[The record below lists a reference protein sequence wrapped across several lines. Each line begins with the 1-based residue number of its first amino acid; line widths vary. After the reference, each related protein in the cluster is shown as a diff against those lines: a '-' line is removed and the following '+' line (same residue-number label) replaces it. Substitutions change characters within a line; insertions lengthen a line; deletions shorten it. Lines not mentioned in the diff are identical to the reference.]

1 VHRSRLAEAYMKT
14 LPLEGFTYSSSG
26 VEAEYYTPKF
36 KSPYTDVVLN
46 RHPLLKPHMSTQ
58 RQQST
63 KELLAKP
70 DVVVCLDK
78 SVYDDAASKFDL
90 DPRKTQIWHVE
101 DINKRVTRIRTDLND
116 WNAIPE
122 LEDDIFAKIKQEC
135 DQLAKYLTKTA
146 WVDVRT
152 ADNQLTGLRLPMEWI
167 TDRGLWHAGVHVVVR
182 TSDGKYIV
190 GKRDNKIVFAP
201 GMLQITLGGG
211 IDAGETPIQAA
222 RRETHE
228 ELGVDLHEKHFE
240 PLFTYKLHSYHPHY
254 KKRTKGYVYVYSAR
268 LPVHSTHLRPQPGE
282 VEELRVLTPREV
294 KRALRTHRVK
304 HFGPLQWTYK
314 LYDKAIAYSDQS
326 V

>member
-1 VHRSRLAEAYMKT
+1 MKT
-14 LPLEGFTYSSSG
+14 LPHEGFTYSSSG

-46 RHPLLKPHMSTQ
+46 RHPLLKPHMSTE

-78 SVYDDAASKFDL
+78 S
-90 DPRKTQIWHVE
+90 
-101 DINKRVTRIRTDLND
+101 
-116 WNAIPE
+116 
-122 LEDDIFAKIKQEC
+122 
-135 DQLAKYLTKTA
+135 
-146 WVDVRT
+146 
-152 ADNQLTGLRLPMEWI
+152 
-167 TDRGLWHAGVHVVVR
+167 
-182 TSDGKYIV
+182 
-190 GKRDNKIVFAP
+190 
-201 GMLQITLGGG
+201 G